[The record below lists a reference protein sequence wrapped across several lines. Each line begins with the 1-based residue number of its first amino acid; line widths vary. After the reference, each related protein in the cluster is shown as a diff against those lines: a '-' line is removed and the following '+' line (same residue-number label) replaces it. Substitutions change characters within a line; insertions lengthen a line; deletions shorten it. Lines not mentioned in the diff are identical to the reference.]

1 VLALAD
7 VAVVVSNAKAS
18 SKWWEEKMGFEV
30 RTVGGGTHAVV
41 TGPPGDRLILHLC
54 EGFAPGEPG
63 NTGIAFI
70 TDQIDRDVA
79 RMTAAGVEFPAPLDP
94 KEGGQF
100 AQFADPDGNV
110 FWLIG
115 VPTKMVRETLRTRA
129 KKPAVA
135 RSKHGRSTRK
145 QRRR

>member
-1 VLALAD
+1 
-7 VAVVVSNAKAS
+7 
-18 SKWWEEKMGFEV
+18 MGFEV

-54 EGFAPGEPG
+54 EGFAPAEPG

-70 TDQIDRDVA
+70 TDQIGRDVA
-79 RMTAAGVEFPAPLDP
+79 RMTARGVKFPEPPDP
-94 KEGGQF
+94 SDGGHF
-100 AQFADPDGNV
+100 AKFADPDGNV

-129 KKPAVA
+129 KRPSAP
-135 RSKHGRSTRK
+135 RSKHQPSAAPK
-145 QRRR
+145 RRAR